1 MSRSARGGFTLYE
14 LLVILAILAILAGL
28 MLPAVRRVR
37 EPAMR
42 AQCTNN
48 LKNQIL
54 ALHNYESMEMP
65 SPDSRPRGH
74 FPPGCSGPGST
85 PEERLSWMQ
94 SVLPYMEQV
103 PLYNQFDL
111 KKGYADNLEPGRM
124 RVKHFL
130 CPIFKEA
137 AEGEGMT
144 SYIAISGLGP
154 DAAER
159 PAGAP
164 GNGFMG
170 YDRRTTFKM
179 IEDGTSNT
187 IALMEVRSDIG
198 PWARGGPS
206 TVRGYDPATGS
217 LGNDP
222 TPFEVHSGVA
232 LVAMADGSCLSLR
245 ASKNPMNFAAGV
257 TIAGKD
263 TFEPDK

>member
-48 LKNQIL
+48 LKVL
-54 ALHNYESMEMP
+54 MLGHSSYESTEMTATA
-65 SPDSRPRGH
+65 RPREH

-85 PEERLSWMQ
+85 PEERLSWMTTI
-94 SVLPYMEQV
+94 LPYIEQAK
-103 PLYNQFDL
+103 LYEQFDL
-111 KKGYADNLEPGRM
+111 KTGYSGNVEPARQ
-124 RVKHFL
+124 RIRYFV
-130 CPIFKEA
+130 CPGSKEA
-137 AEGEGMT
+137 AETPGMT
-144 SYIAISGLGP
+144 SYVALSGVGL
-154 DAAER
+154 DAAAR
-159 PAGAP
+159 PVGAP

-170 YDRRTTFKM
+170 YDRLTTFKM

-206 TVRGYDPATGS
+206 TARGYDPATGS

-245 ASKNPMNFAAGV
+245 ASKNRMNFAAGV
-257 TIAGKD
+257 TIAGKV
-263 TFEPDK
+263 TFEPDQ